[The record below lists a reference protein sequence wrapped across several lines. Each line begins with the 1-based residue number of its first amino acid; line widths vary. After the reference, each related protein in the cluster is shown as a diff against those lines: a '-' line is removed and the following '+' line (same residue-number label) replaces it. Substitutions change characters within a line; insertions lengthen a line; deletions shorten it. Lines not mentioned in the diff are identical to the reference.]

1 MWGCVGG
8 VNASLLSTFHFPC
21 FTPSVKSFTCN
32 PFSSMF
38 NLSIYSCNI
47 FQRLMCFHYF
57 SLLPPAPTNSPT
69 AGPTD
74 SPTLHFCDSGEH
86 QCDVANGV
94 CVEHPSGWF
103 DVYECECNEGYGN
116 RPPYHFCKT
125 LWLHIAK
132 FLLITSAF
140 TIYPHPSSHP
150 LPSFLFHRG
159 RRKCLTGCAFPY
171 TNHECE
177 TEGTRR
183 TQLLPFSLLSLRWS
197 FLPLV

>member
-1 MWGCVGG
+1 MGG

-38 NLSIYSCNI
+38 NLSIYSCDI

-116 RPPYHFCKT
+116 RPPYHFSTVKNPLASCRQVP
-125 LWLHIAK
+125 LDHLCVHELSPP
-132 FLLITSAF
+132 F
-140 TIYPHPSSHP
+140 PPPSPAIP
-150 LPSFLFHRG
+150 LPSRQ
-159 RRKCLTGCAFPY
+159 AQMPY
-171 TNHECE
+171 WMC
-177 TEGTRR
+177 
-183 TQLLPFSLLSLRWS
+183 FSIHKSR
-197 FLPLV
+197 VRN